1 MRSYHHQGVAR
12 VGAGL
17 RVSARADG
25 DDTAEAVEDPSR
37 RFMLGVLWHPE
48 EDEADRLIA
57 SFVAQCRAAVA

>member
-1 MRSYHHQGVAR
+1 VAVRSYHHQGVAR

-17 RVSARADG
+17 HVSARAAGDG
-25 DDTAEAVEDPSR
+25 TVEALEDSAR

-57 SFVAQCRAAVA
+57 AFVAECRKA